1 LQPLHQDVN
10 KNDPLPDINPEDI
23 VKREVIEPPVAT
35 NERSLSRRVALQ
47 VLYELDTTHH
57 QIGDVISGQINQQSL
72 TPKTARYLRQIV
84 QGVVENRKRL
94 DAVIQH
100 FAPEWPLSQVAI
112 IDRNILRMAVYEF
125 TIQQQ
130 TPMRVAINEAVE
142 LAKLFGAD
150 GAARFVN
157 GVLGALSDHPETT
170 EAILNDAAYAPQ
182 SSTPDSPAD
191 GPAEGDAE
199 GSADDDTPAE
209 TDDPNDAS
217 E

>member
-1 LQPLHQDVN
+1 M
-10 KNDPLPDINPEDI
+10 
-23 VKREVIEPPVAT
+23 
-35 NERSLSRRVALQ
+35 
-47 VLYELDTTHH
+47 LYELDTTHH
-57 QIGDVISGQINQQSL
+57 QIGDVISGQIDQQSL
-72 TPKTARYLRQIV
+72 SPKTARYLRQIV

-170 EAILNDAAYAPQ
+170 EAILNDAAYGSQ
-182 SSTPDSPAD
+182 SSAEVR
-191 GPAEGDAE
+191 PAEDATE
-199 GSADDDTPAE
+199 GAADDDTPAE
-209 TDDPNDAS
+209 TDDPQDAS

>member
-1 LQPLHQDVN
+1 MHHDVN

-23 VKREVIEPPVAT
+23 VKREIVEPPAAA

-57 QIGDVISGQINQQSL
+57 QIGDVISGQIDQQSL
-72 TPKTARYLRQIV
+72 SPKTARYLRQIV

-170 EAILNDAAYAPQ
+170 EAILNDAAYGSQ
-182 SSTPDSPAD
+182 SSAEVR
-191 GPAEGDAE
+191 PAEDATE
-199 GSADDDTPAE
+199 GAADDDTPAE
-209 TDDPNDAS
+209 TDDPQDAS

>member
-1 LQPLHQDVN
+1 MHHDAD

-23 VKREVIEPPVAT
+23 VKREVIEPPPAT
-35 NERSLSRRVALQ
+35 NERSMSRRVALQ

-57 QIGDVISGQINQQSL
+57 QVGDVINGQVNQQSL
-72 TPKTARYLRQIV
+72 TPKTVRYLRDIV
-84 QGVVENRKRL
+84 QGVIDNRQRL

-100 FAPEWPLSQVAI
+100 FAPEWPLSQVAV

-125 TIQQQ
+125 TIYQQ

-142 LAKLFGAD
+142 LAKLFGAE

-170 EAILNDAAYAPQ
+170 QAILNDAAYQPHIAAQDAAPPE
-182 SSTPDSPAD
+182 PD
-191 GPAEGDAE
+191 DA
-199 GSADDDTPAE
+199 
-209 TDDPNDAS
+209 NDVS